1 MSKFTQFIPQNPFT
15 KLLLALLIA
24 AAPQTNLAVRHVH
37 VYRSDDSGL
46 TRLFGNLLES
56 ACSEPRDNGDA
67 LLRVAGGAAL
77 IPISLMCIYGWLKTP
92 SVTSTTTVHNHHWF
106 WGSSTDTYTTTTDYA
121 APLGVLGLAGTALG
135 GVLLVN
141 GGQHL
146 VSNTPPE
153 VGVAVAAGALTLLAY
168 KCWQKYTANDNVA
181 VPVPVGDAYN

>member
-1 MSKFTQFIPQNPFT
+1 MSQFTPCTLSSPVI
-15 KLLLALLIA
+15 KLLLTLLIA
-24 AAPQTNLAVRHVH
+24 VAPQTNLAARHVH
-37 VYRSDDSGL
+37 IHRSDDSGW
-46 TRLFGNLLES
+46 RLFGNLLES

-77 IPISLMCIYGWLKTP
+77 VPLSLMCIYGWLKTP
-92 SVTSTTTVHNHHWF
+92 SIHETTTVHTHHWF

-153 VGVAVAAGALTLLAY
+153 AGLAIAAGALAFLGY
-168 KCWQKYTANDNVA
+168 KCWQKYNANNNVA
-181 VPVPVGDAYN
+181 IPVPVGTAWNN